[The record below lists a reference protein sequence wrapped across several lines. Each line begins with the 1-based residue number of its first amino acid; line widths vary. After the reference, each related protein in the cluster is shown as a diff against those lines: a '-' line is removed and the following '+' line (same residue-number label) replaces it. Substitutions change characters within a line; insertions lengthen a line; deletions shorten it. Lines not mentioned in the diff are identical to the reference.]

1 MYAKADNKSD
11 SEIVLQVIEGDV
23 NAFEIL
29 LKRHKEHIL
38 KIVLRHLPFEAVE
51 ETIQDVFVRAFRS
64 LNTFKGKGGFKQWL
78 SSVAVRT
85 CYDYWRKFY
94 RSRERPMSSLGEK
107 HSKWL
112 EEVVDNQSSEF
123 YKREGARKEA
133 RELLDWALDRLSPED
148 RMVMELVY
156 LQGFSIKE
164 ASELMGW
171 TQTNV
176 KVRSFRTRKKLK
188 KILFDLLEGRE
199 TAK

>member
-1 MYAKADNKSD
+1 MHAKAVNKSD
-11 SEIVLQVIEGDV
+11 SEIVLQVVEGDV

-29 LKRHKEHIL
+29 LNRHKDHVL

-51 ETIQDVFVRAFRS
+51 ETVHDVFVRAFKS

-85 CYDYWRKFY
+85 CYDYWRKIY

-107 HSKWL
+107 HSQWL
-112 EEVVDNQSSEF
+112 ETVVDDQSSES
-123 YKREGARKEA
+123 YEREGAREEA
-133 RELLDWALDRLSPED
+133 RELLNWALGRLSPED
-148 RMVMELVY
+148 RMVLELVY

-164 ASELMGW
+164 ASALTGW

-176 KVRSFRTRKKLK
+176 KVRSFRSRKKLK
-188 KILFDLLEGRE
+188 KMLCDILEDKEMAE
-199 TAK
+199 